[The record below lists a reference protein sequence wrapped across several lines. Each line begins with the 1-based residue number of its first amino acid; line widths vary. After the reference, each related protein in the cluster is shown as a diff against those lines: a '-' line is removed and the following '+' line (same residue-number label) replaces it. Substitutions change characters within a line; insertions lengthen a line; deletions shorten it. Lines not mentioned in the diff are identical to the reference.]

1 MDDPI
6 GNALTALSIIGAIDT
21 LVLVAVLMWGFIL
34 WVRGISPALLRLG
47 NGLASRKIAIF
58 AKGDNLSSLKDL
70 LRDSGIFR
78 EKNIFD
84 VTRTDDLGKAELAS
98 VYLVYWPDWS
108 ADIEKILAMKPD
120 SCALVV
126 YAPRDR
132 GPIPEDQMKNID
144 GKRHSAVANFRGRV
158 LNDLVTGMITTSYD
172 R

>member
-1 MDDPI
+1 MGDYF
-6 GNALTALSIIGAIDT
+6 NTTLAALSITGAIDT
-21 LVLVAVLMWGFIL
+21 VVLIAVIVWGFVL
-34 WVRGISPALLRLG
+34 WIRGISPALFRLG

-78 EKNIFD
+78 GKNIFD

-108 ADIEKILAMKPD
+108 TDIEKILAMKPD
-120 SCALVV
+120 RCALVV

-144 GKRHSAVANFRGRV
+144 GKRHSAVTNFRGRL